1 MSDALRARLA
11 ANLAAFDRMAVDLTA
26 ADRPDLRQASV
37 ALCVLPAPAVTST
50 ADHTLLI
57 TRRAH
62 GLRQHAGQ
70 WALPGG
76 RRDDGESAEGAALRE
91 LREETGADLPATAVL
106 GALDDYVTRSG
117 YVITPVVVWGGDA
130 AGRTAEFRG
139 APSEVARIF
148 QVPIA
153 DLDVEP
159 ELLRVPESDAPV
171 IRLPLLGGHVH
182 APTAA
187 IIYQFCQVG
196 LHGTPARVAHLD
208 APVRLWR

>member
-1 MSDALRARLA
+1 MSDALRALLA
-11 ANLAAFDRMAVDLTA
+11 ANLAAFERVA

-37 ALCVLPAPAVTST
+37 ALCVLPGPAAAGPSS
-50 ADHTLLI
+50 DTLLI
-57 TRRAH
+57 TRRAR

-76 RRDDGESAEGAALRE
+76 RRDEGESAEEAALRE
-91 LREETGADLPATAVL
+91 LREETGADLPASAVL
-106 GALDDYVTRSG
+106 GTLDDYITRSG

-159 ELLRVPESDAPV
+159 DLLSIAESDAPV

-187 IIYQFCQVG
+187 IIYQFCQVS
-196 LHGTPARVAHLD
+196 LHGAPTRVAHLD

>member
-11 ANLAAFDRMAVDLTA
+11 ANLAAFDRVA

-37 ALCVLPAPAVTST
+37 ALCVLPAA
-50 ADHTLLI
+50 AGDTLLI
-57 TRRAH
+57 TRRAV

-76 RRDDGESAEGAALRE
+76 RRDDGESAEAAALRE
-91 LREETGADLPATAVL
+91 LREETGADLPAAAVL
-106 GALDDYVTRSG
+106 GTIDDYITRSG
-117 YVITPVVVWGGDA
+117 YVITPVVVWGGDG
-130 AGRTAEFRG
+130 AGRTEEFHG

-159 ELLRVPESDAPV
+159 ELLSVPESDAPV

-196 LHGTPARVAHLD
+196 LHGTAARVAHLD
-208 APVRLWR
+208 APSRLWR